1 MNLTWR
7 IFVIVAAIAISL
19 TSVIPP
25 SERLGLGK
33 DLAGGTTIVYRILPD
48 SDGNPPTAATMDQ
61 IISVIRQ
68 RIDPQ
73 GIFDISIVAQGSSQI
88 EISMPAPTPDVR
100 VKRKAFEET
109 LADIGKTALSEVELD
124 AALKL
129 PPDQRQK
136 RFTDLSAGIHDRLA
150 LLDNAAEKYD
160 AMLRAR
166 QAYEDAFQANDK
178 SLKELREAVN
188 AARKSIDQ
196 AHVKC
201 TDAGVDDTR
210 LQTLLTIT
218 DPTRQQDE
226 MDSIVFDFPEAE
238 EAIKEYVNADHDLKS
253 FEEKLKQAQQDNRK
267 KITPLEEKAASSILE
282 YESARSQVLATSL
295 SPSEVKRVLDLSQE
309 QKAARDSRTGK
320 IISFPS
326 PREQNIERLKNEFPL
341 LKDKIERAV
350 EAQNAYKAI
359 TKGYDDPKD
368 LISLLKGAG
377 VLSFRI
383 AADPS
388 DPLPLEALRK
398 ELREGGPNNI
408 QSSTQVRWLKLD
420 KLEQWYETPAELEAI
435 QKNTAAY
442 FLRRNLICDSFD
454 GEVYLLAWTT
464 SDRSLDENSGEW
476 QLTRATPTQDQ
487 TGRPAV
493 AFNLDPKGA
502 ILFRALTSKNKKR
515 AMPIILD
522 DRVYSAPTIQS
533 TISNR
538 GQITGNFTQKEIEY
552 LLRVL
557 NAGTLQA
564 KLKGPIAQSTI
575 GPALGADNL
584 HRGLDAGYLGLT
596 IVALFMIAYYFFSGI
611 VADLTLLLNALFI
624 LGIMA
629 LYQAAFTMPGIAG
642 IVLTF
647 GMAVD
652 SNVLIYERIREEME
666 AGADLKTGVRLGFEK
681 VLSTIVD
688 GNVTNLIV
696 CFVLG
701 FTATAEVKGFALTLG
716 IGIVS
721 TLFCALFITPVIFE
735 IYIRFLHAKRLPML
749 PSVWKGLHQF
759 LSPRVDWVGHR
770 VIFWGISATA
780 VVLGIIATNYYWN
793 DMLDTVFKGGTSVT
807 ITFKTE
813 DNGQPMMVPR
823 AEVENKIEKWARDN
837 KDNLPVEEYNSLK
850 SVTVLNYNVDQVR
863 GKDFRGNQ
871 FVVKSTLDNTNRIEE
886 VINEVFKGVLNQRQP
901 IHFDE
906 SDLTDIT
913 PEDIVY
919 PILEANLGK
928 NINDPSITTD
938 VRRYLGGVA
947 IVLRNLNPPSTTLEL
962 DDRIERIRQSEEFKR
977 YAARE
982 SHAFGLTPTD
992 KFDKDH
998 NPLWSDIVIVISS
1011 PDVSIFQD
1019 RSAWDKEV
1027 AAKEWE
1033 IVRRALTEPPSL
1045 DEVTQ
1050 IGAEV
1055 AAQFRSKAVVA
1066 IVLSLIGILVYIWF
1080 RFGSLRY
1087 SAAAIIALIHDVC
1100 VTLGL
1105 LAITHALYN
1114 TQIGKALYIEP
1125 FKIDLG
1131 IIAALL
1137 TIIGYSLNDTIVIL
1151 DRVRENRG
1159 KLAITSRTVVNES
1172 ITQTFSRTMLTSG
1185 TTLMAVLIL
1194 YIEGGT
1200 GIRPFAFAMLGGV
1213 IVGTYSS
1220 VAVAAPMVYSRR
1232 SENNNNEKN

>member
-1 MNLTWR
+1 MKLTWR
-7 IFVIVAAIAISL
+7 LIVIAAAIAICVS
-19 TSVIPP
+19 SVYPP

-33 DLAGGTTIVYRILPD
+33 DLAGGTTIVYRILLD
-48 SDGNPPTAATMDQ
+48 SEGNPPTAATLDQ
-61 IISVIRQ
+61 IITVIRQ

-88 EISMPAPTPDVR
+88 EISMPAPTPEVR
-100 VKRKAFEET
+100 VKRKAFEAT
-109 LADIGKTALSEVELD
+109 LADIGETALSEVELD

-129 PPDQRQK
+129 PSDQRQQ
-136 RFTDLSAGIHDRLA
+136 RFADLSAGIPDRLA
-150 LLDNAAEKYD
+150 LLNTAAAKYD
-160 AMLRAR
+160 EMLRAK
-166 QAYEDAFQANDK
+166 QVYEDAFVKNDQ
-178 SLKELREAVN
+178 SLKALRASVN
-188 AARKSIDQ
+188 EARKALDQ
-196 AHVKC
+196 ARIQNV
-201 TDAGVDDTR
+201 DAKVDETR

-218 DPTRQQDE
+218 DPVRQKDE
-226 MDSIVFDFPEAE
+226 MDSLIYDFPEAE
-238 EAIKEYVNADHDLKS
+238 ETIRAYVNADNELKKL
-253 FEEKLKQAQQDNRK
+253 EEELKTAQTENRK
-267 KITPLEEKAASSILE
+267 KIAPLEERAASSILE
-282 YESARSQVLATSL
+282 YESARKAVMATSL
-295 SPSEVKRVLDLSQE
+295 SPIEVKRVLDLSQE
-309 QKAARDSRTGK
+309 EKSARDPRTGK
-320 IISFPS
+320 FVSFPS
-326 PREQNIERLKNEFPL
+326 PRDQNIDRLKKEFPL
-341 LKDKIERAV
+341 LAGKIDAAV
-350 EAQNAYKAI
+350 KAQNEYKAI

-383 AADPS
+383 AVDPS
-388 DPLPLEALRK
+388 DPLPIENLRK

-420 KLEQWYETPAELEAI
+420 KLEQWYETPSELEAI
-435 QKNTAAY
+435 QKNPGAY

-454 GEVYLLAWTT
+454 GEIYMLVWIT
-464 SDRSLDENSGEW
+464 SDRSLDQNSGEW
-476 QLTRATPTQDQ
+476 QLTRATPTQDE

-493 AFNLDPKGA
+493 AFNLDPQGA
-502 ILFRALTSKNKKR
+502 ALFRNLTSKNKKR

-584 HRGLDAGYLGLT
+584 HRGLDAGYLALT
-596 IVALFMIAYYFFSGI
+596 VVGVFMIMYYFFSGV
-611 VADLTLLLNALFI
+611 VADITLFLNALFI

-652 SNVLIYERIREEME
+652 ANVLIYERIREELE
-666 AGADLKTGVRLGFEK
+666 TGVDLRTAVRLGFDK

-721 TLFCALFITPVIFE
+721 TLFCALFITRVIFE
-735 IYIRFLHAKRLPML
+735 IYIEVFHAKSLPML
-749 PSVWKGLHQF
+749 ASVWKGLNRF
-759 LSPRVDWVGHR
+759 LTPRIDWVGHR
-770 VIFWGISATA
+770 VIFWGISLTA
-780 VVLGIIATNYYWN
+780 VICGVIATNYYWN

-807 ITFKTE
+807 ITFKVDE
-813 DNGQPMMVPR
+813 DGQPMMVPR
-823 AEVENKIEKWARDN
+823 AEVEKEIESWASEN
-837 KDNLPVEEYNSLK
+837 KDKLPDEEYKALK
-850 SVTVLNYNVDQVR
+850 SVTVLNYNVDQVQ
-863 GKDFRGNQ
+863 GADFRGNQ
-871 FVVKSTLDNTNRIEE
+871 FVIKTTLDNTDRIEE
-886 VINEVFKGVLNQRQP
+886 VINEVFKGELNQRQP
-901 IHFDE
+901 ILFDD
-906 SDLTDIT
+906 SDVVDKVPDDL
-913 PEDIVY
+913 VF

-928 NINDPSITTD
+928 NINDPTITTD

-947 IVLRNLNPPSTTLEL
+947 IVLRQLNPASTTQVLE
-962 DDRIERIRQSEEFKR
+962 DRIERLRQSEEYKR
-977 YAARE
+977 YSGRDAK
-982 SHAFGLTPTD
+982 AFGLTPTD
-992 KFDKDH
+992 QFDKDH
-998 NPLWSDIVIVISS
+998 NPLWRDVVIVVSS

-1019 RSAWDKEV
+1019 RTAWDNEV
-1027 AAKEWE
+1027 AGKEWE
-1033 IVRRALTEPPSL
+1033 IVRRALVEPPSL

-1050 IGAEV
+1050 IGSEV

-1066 IVLSLIGILVYIWF
+1066 IILSLIGILVYIWF

-1185 TTLMAVLIL
+1185 TTLLAVIIL

-1220 VAVAAPMVYSRR
+1220 VAVAAPMVYSRK
-1232 SENNNNEKN
+1232 SEKKNAE